1 MVGIGFFAPFP
12 LALMIPFMA
21 GQSLAMGEAFG
32 KGFQYGKRKISSM
45 SNEEFN
51 ALDFKGLSE
60 SLATDYRVMIPSLEK
75 SIRASDVLQRAV
87 FDAFGDIIGT
97 IPDVVK
103 NFMQSSTG
111 GNITNPTAEHETL
124 VTQTEDVGKTIIK
137 PGGTS
142 AWALLGINSV
152 LDIWHYI
159 GIGNKEFQNLYH
171 ASADTVFKLKS
182 KQKLLDLKRE
192 VISDGA
198 YQRFL
203 DRKKT
208 NEEVLTGPA
217 NTESRKKVLYNT
229 YIEARKIHTNQ
240 INKVEQFKN
249 AMQKHSLS
257 LKKFQSEIIA
267 FGKLPSYAKKNQIQ
281 RYHQLIGFI
290 TKLAIL
296 LKKATSDHKQATSLL
311 IKTQSIMQ
319 QSLVAYNNA

>member
-75 SIRASDVLQRAV
+75 SIRASDTLQRAV
-87 FDAFGDIIGT
+87 FEAFGDIIAT

-103 NFMQSSTG
+103 NFMNSSSG

-124 VTQTEDVGKTIIK
+124 VTQTETAIDTGGQ

-142 AWALLGINSV
+142 AWFLLGINSV
-152 LDIWHYI
+152 LDIWHYL
-159 GIGNKEFQNLYH
+159 GVDNTEFKKLYH
-171 ASADTVFKLKS
+171 SSAETVFRLKS
-182 KQKLLDLKRE
+182 KQKLMDLQRDL
-192 VISDGA
+192 IASGA
-198 YQRFL
+198 YDRFIN
-203 DRKKT
+203 RQGNT
-208 NEEVLTGPA
+208 ATGPGPSA
-217 NTESRKKVLYNT
+217 GTSRKEGLYKT
-229 YIEARKIHTNQ
+229 YITAKNIHEKQ
-240 INKVEQFKN
+240 IQAVASFKN
-249 AMQKHSLS
+249 AISKNSLQ
-257 LKKFQSEIIA
+257 LKKFQAEIIA
-267 FGKLPSYAKKNQIQ
+267 WGKLPTYMKKNTIQ
-281 RYHQLIGFI
+281 RYNQLIGLI
-290 TKLAIL
+290 TKLAIT
-296 LKKATSDHKQATSLL
+296 LKRNTQDHKNASGLL

-319 QSLVAYNNA
+319 QSLVAFNNA